1 MHCTSISL
9 PLSTQVIVLYKC
21 ICPRNYA
28 EWRAGWAGDRA
39 GSAGQT
45 GGSGGSGAADIYSQ
59 VVQESVPIV
68 CSGLHR
74 HEVKIILSLS

>member
-1 MHCTSISL
+1 M
-9 PLSTQVIVLYKC
+9 QVIVLYKC

-28 EWRAGWAGDRA
+28 EWRASWAAADKKA
-39 GSAGQT
+39 GSAGEAAAAGT
-45 GGSGGSGAADIYSQ
+45 SGGSADIYTQ

-74 HEVKIILSLS
+74 HEVPS

>member
-1 MHCTSISL
+1 MLNPTL
-9 PLSTQVIVLYKC
+9 LSTQVIVLYKC

-45 GGSGGSGAADIYSQ
+45 SGSGGSGAADIYSQ

>member
-1 MHCTSISL
+1 M
-9 PLSTQVIVLYKC
+9 LYKC

-28 EWRAGWAGDRA
+28 EWRASWVADKAGEA
-39 GSAGQT
+39 GSSGS
-45 GGSGGSGAADIYSQ
+45 SGGADIYTQ

-74 HEVKIILSLS
+74 HEVLTDY